1 MYPKPSPM
9 VIQSSKPQLGTLNSF
24 GTDCDTLEAE
34 TAKVDLAQGLPGN
47 APSPM
52 GSEVNLDDT
61 ECPGIL
67 SLCVLLLGIQQ
78 GRLLGQDKNVLL
90 GGEGRTTL

>member
-1 MYPKPSPM
+1 MYPKPLPT
-9 VIQSSKPQLGTLNSF
+9 VIQSSKPQPGTLNSF
-24 GTDCDTLEAE
+24 GTGCDMLEAE
-34 TAKVDLAQGLPGN
+34 AAKVDLAQGLPGN

-52 GSEVNLDDT
+52 GSEVKLDDT

-90 GGEGRTTL
+90 GGKGRTTL